1 MRTYSEI
8 ARELLDFMRDCHS
21 DDITDMPPDY
31 HKYLFII
38 QSLNAI
44 ANSKGEDIP
53 KYADCL
59 GDSYPTNHDLFLWLA
74 SNASRYLYCNKAT
87 NRNGQAENT
96 IQTLLNGYDLERE
109 LVFNKTVDYLTALLE
124 QEKESKN
131 KGETDI
137 LCPFCGAET
146 EYRQRQGMHLWVCSE
161 CPMVMFEYSTKKD
174 IHMLARELEGP
185 KNQLI
190 AKDVLI
196 KQEKE

>member
-21 DDITDMPPDY
+21 DEITDMPPDD
-31 HKYLFII
+31 HKFLFIV

-44 ANSKGEDIP
+44 ANSKGEDAP

-59 GDSYPTNHDLFLWLA
+59 GDSYTSNHDLCSWLA
-74 SNASRYLYCNKAT
+74 SNTSRYLYCNKAT
-87 NRNGQAENT
+87 DRNGQT
-96 IQTLLNGYDLERE
+96 KGIMQTLRNGYDLERE
-109 LVFNKTVDYLTALLE
+109 LVFNKTVDYLTTLLE
-124 QEKESKN
+124 QEEQNKN

-146 EYRQRQGMHLWVCSE
+146 EYKQRQGMHLWVCSE
-161 CPMVMFEYSTKKD
+161 CPMVMFEYHTKKD
-174 IHMLARELEGP
+174 VYMLARELDGP

-190 AKDVLI
+190 AKDVLV
-196 KQEKE
+196 KQERE